1 MEAVVLGH
9 GRSTP
14 ATDMKVERTGITEEI
29 TTDNIAMVLVTN
41 GEKSRGAGERDR
53 QALGD
58 TAGSVVVDQKAIH
71 RNPQARGVAAMI
83 GRVE

>member
-14 ATDMKVERTGITEEI
+14 ATDMKVERAGITEEI
-29 TTDNIAMVLVTN
+29 TTDNIAMVLATN
-41 GEKSRGAGERDR
+41 GEKSRRAGERDR
-53 QALGD
+53 QVLGD
-58 TAGSVVVDQKAIH
+58 TAGSVVVDQKAIL
-71 RNPQARGVAAMI
+71 RDPQARGGAAVI